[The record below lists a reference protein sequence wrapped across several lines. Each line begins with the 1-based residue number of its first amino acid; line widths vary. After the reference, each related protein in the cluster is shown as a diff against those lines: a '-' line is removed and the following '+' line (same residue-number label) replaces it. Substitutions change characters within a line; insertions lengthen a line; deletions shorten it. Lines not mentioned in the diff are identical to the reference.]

1 MIEDINT
8 LTYDG
13 FIQKIKTIKTYRS
26 NANKEYKV
34 VKVNKTTLVLRDQ
47 RTKAD
52 FEVPAVQV
60 FNAMQELGIEN
71 CTVPKMRQYVGTH
84 AAPASAALIF
94 WAFGRG
100 QVPAAMKKFADL
112 AFRIIREQQKRK

>member
-8 LTYDG
+8 LTYDS
-13 FIQKIKTIKTYRS
+13 FLQKIKTIKVYRS
-26 NANKEYKV
+26 NAYKEYKV

-47 RTKAD
+47 RTKTD
-52 FEVPAVQV
+52 FEVPAAQV

-71 CTVPKMRQYVGTH
+71 CTIPKMRQYVGTH

-100 QVPAAMKKFADL
+100 QVHAELKKFADVV
-112 AFRIIREQQKRK
+112 FRMIRE